1 MASFKA
7 AQLAEEMS
15 RFENEIMG
23 ASASAPKGPIP
34 LFSPRSLQ
42 HPTKP
47 NSQLLFLPPAV
58 RQQMGAMG
66 LPVQSPQ
73 MKPIPPAMNASPQGV
88 SLPLPSAPM
97 MLNTSQMAQI
107 ALASSVQGMPSS
119 SSDGKKMT
127 EAVAAGGGDS
137 PTPVKQSGRRRKRDK
152 KKLRMG
158 GGAVWE
164 DPTLDE
170 WDSSDFRIFCG
181 DLGNDVNDDTLA
193 RAFSKYPSYTKAKVI
208 RDKHSK
214 KTKGYGFVSFKDP
227 HDFVQAMRE
236 MNGKYIGSRP
246 VKLRKSTWKDRSYEV
261 VKKKEKEKKKLGFK

>member
-1 MASFKA
+1 
-7 AQLAEEMS
+7 
-15 RFENEIMG
+15 
-23 ASASAPKGPIP
+23 
-34 LFSPRSLQ
+34 
-42 HPTKP
+42 
-47 NSQLLFLPPAV
+47 
-58 RQQMGAMG
+58 
-66 LPVQSPQ
+66 
-73 MKPIPPAMNASPQGV
+73 
-88 SLPLPSAPM
+88 
-97 MLNTSQMAQI
+97 
-107 ALASSVQGMPSS
+107 MP
-119 SSDGKKMT
+119 

-137 PTPVKQSGRRRKRDK
+137 PTRVKQSGRRRKRDK

-158 GGAVWE
+158 GGAAWE

-170 WDSSDFRIFCG
+170 WDQNDFRIFCG

>member
-1 MASFKA
+1 MAFKA

-15 RFENEIMG
+15 RFESEIMG
-23 ASASAPKGPIP
+23 ATASAPKGPIP

-47 NSQLLFLPPAV
+47 NTQLLFLPPSV
-58 RQQMGAMG
+58 RQQMGALA

-73 MKPIPPAMNASPQGV
+73 MKPIPPAMNAASQQG
-88 SLPLPSAPM
+88 PGTM
-97 MLNTSQMAQI
+97 MLNTPSMSPMAQ
-107 ALASSVQGMPSS
+107 LVMASPVQSMSS
-119 SSDGKKMT
+119 SSMDAKKMS
-127 EAVAAGGGDS
+127 EVATPGGGDS

-170 WDSSDFRIFCG
+170 WDPNDFRIFCG
-181 DLGNDVNDDTLA
+181 DLGNDVNDDTLT

-246 VKLRKSTWKDRSYEV
+246 VKLRKSTWKDRTYEV

>member
-1 MASFKA
+1 MAFKA

-23 ASASAPKGPIP
+23 ATASAPKGPIP

-47 NSQLLFLPPAV
+47 STQQLFLPPSV
-58 RQQMGAMG
+58 RQQMGALS

-73 MKPIPPAMNASPQGV
+73 MKPIPPAMNAASSQGV
-88 SLPLPSAPM
+88 PMSMQPGPM
-97 MLNTSQMAQI
+97 MLNTSSMSQLVMA
-107 ALASSVQGMPSS
+107 SPVQGMPSS
-119 SSDGKKMT
+119 SVDAKKMP
-127 EAVAAGGGDS
+127 EVATPGADS

-170 WDSSDFRIFCG
+170 WDPNDFRIFCG

-227 HDFVQAMRE
+227 HDFVQAMRD

-246 VKLRKSTWKDRSYEV
+246 VKLRKSTWKDRTYEV